1 MVIAENG
8 VVTRSDR
15 QRLRQ
20 MIDSLCAALPVN
32 GAPHRGFLAGLK
44 ERLGQMA
51 TVSQEHVDADVVT
64 MNSRVRVSDAS
75 DREQVL
81 TLVYDSDADL
91 FGEKVSVVSALG
103 AAVLGSRVGDEV
115 EWQTRRGPRRLR
127 IEEIVFQPEAAGTFG
142 L

>member
-1 MVIAENG
+1 
-8 VVTRSDR
+8 
-15 QRLRQ
+15 
-20 MIDSLCAALPVN
+20 
-32 GAPHRGFLAGLK
+32 
-44 ERLGQMA
+44 MA